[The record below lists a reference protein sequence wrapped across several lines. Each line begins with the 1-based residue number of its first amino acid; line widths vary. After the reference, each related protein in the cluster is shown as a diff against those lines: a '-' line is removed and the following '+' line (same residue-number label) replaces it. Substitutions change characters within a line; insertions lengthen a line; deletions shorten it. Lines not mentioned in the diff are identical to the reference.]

1 MSKILRIYLR
11 FWAKRY
17 LKRASPEIIAITG
30 SVGKTSTKDAI
41 FEVLKTKFGKDIRR
55 SEGNLNNETG
65 VPAAILDFKKAPSH
79 EATNPFGWITIIL
92 KAPFR
97 SFLLEKKKILVLELA
112 ADKPGDIKYL
122 ISFIKPKIA
131 VLTSIGP
138 AHLAEFGSVEA
149 VAEEKANLIKVLPFD
164 GTAILNID
172 DANIRKLSY
181 GGRWKVLTYSI
192 SEASDFQAKDVRT
205 RLFKFEASTTFLL
218 KTQKEDFLMKLHS
231 FGREANVYPA
241 LAAIACGSIYS
252 ISLKSIAEAL
262 EKLSPGHHRMEILK
276 GKKNTTL
283 IDDCYNA
290 NPLSM
295 KAALGLLKEL
305 KAKRKIAVL
314 GEMAELG
321 RESLNAHLEIGK
333 IARQSANQIYAV
345 GKWAKRYQSKKWF
358 PSAHVAASYI
368 LNDIKPGDII
378 LIKGS
383 RSVGLEEVVEEL
395 RK

>member
-1 MSKILRIYLR
+1 MSKLLQAYLR

-17 LKRASPEIIAITG
+17 LERANPEIIAITG

-41 FEVLKTKFGKDIRR
+41 FEVLKTKFGKDIRKT
-55 SEGNLNNETG
+55 EGNLNNETG

-79 EATNPFGWITIIL
+79 EATSPLGWLPIIL

-97 SFLLEKKKILVLELA
+97 SFLAEKKKILILELA
-112 ADKPGDIKYL
+112 ADKPNDIKYL
-122 ISFIKPKIA
+122 TSFIKPRIA
-131 VLTSIGP
+131 VLTAIGP
-138 AHLAEFGSVEA
+138 AHLAAFGTIEK
-149 VAEEKANLIKVLPFD
+149 VAEEKANLLKVLPSD
-164 GTAILNID
+164 GYAVLNID
-172 DANIRKLSY
+172 DPNVRKLSY
-181 GGRWKVLTYSI
+181 GGRWQVLTYSI
-192 SEASDFQAKDVRT
+192 LEKSNFQAEDVKPK
-205 RLFKFEASTTFLL
+205 LFKFEASTTFLL
-218 KTQKEDFLMKLHS
+218 KTDKEEFLMRLKS
-231 FGREANVYPA
+231 FGRESNVLPA

-252 ISLKSIAEAL
+252 ISLKTCSQAL
-262 EKLSPGHHRMEILK
+262 EKLTPGSHRMDILK
-276 GKKNTTL
+276 GKKNITL

-295 KAALGLLKEL
+295 KAALNLLKDL

-321 RESLNAHLEIGK
+321 KESLNAHLEIGK
-333 IARQSANQIYAV
+333 IAKESADQIYAV

-358 PSAHVAASYI
+358 PTAEVAARYI

-383 RSVGLEEVVEEL
+383 RSVGLEEVVDSL
-395 RK
+395 KI